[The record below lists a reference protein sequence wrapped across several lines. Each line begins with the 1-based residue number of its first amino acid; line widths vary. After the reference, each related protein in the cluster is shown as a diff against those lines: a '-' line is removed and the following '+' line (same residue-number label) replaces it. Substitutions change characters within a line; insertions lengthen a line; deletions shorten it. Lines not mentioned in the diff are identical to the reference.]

1 MKKILILL
9 LIGGFA
15 LGASAQKF
23 YPVRP
28 YYPRTHV
35 VVTSGFYAPYY
46 PYGYV
51 GPFYPY
57 PYPFGFY
64 QSHETKLERKIEDIQ
79 NDYKDRIW
87 SARQDKSLSGKER
100 RATIRQL
107 KHERDLAIADAK
119 KNYYK
124 TGA

>member
-1 MKKILILL
+1 MLL
-9 LIGGFA
+9 LVAVFAIGA
-15 LGASAQKF
+15 YAQKF

-28 YYPRTHV
+28 YPRSHV
-35 VVTSGFYAPYY
+35 VITTGVYAPYY

-57 PYPFGFY
+57 PYPFGY
-64 QSHETKLERKIEDIQ
+64 YPVRETKLERKIEDIQ

-87 SARQDKSLSGKER
+87 SARHDNTLSRKER
-100 RATIRQL
+100 KATVHEL

-124 TGA
+124 TKA

>member
-1 MKKILILL
+1 MKKILIMLI
-9 LIGGFA
+9 IGGFA
-15 LGASAQKF
+15 YSASAQKI

-35 VVTSGFYAPYY
+35 VVTSRFYGPYY
-46 PYGYV
+46 PYGYF

-57 PYPFGFY
+57 PYTLGYRPT
-64 QSHETKLERKIEDIQ
+64 HETKLERKIADIQ
-79 NDYKDRIW
+79 ADYKDRIW
-87 SARQDKSLSGKER
+87 SARHDNTLSRSER
-100 RATIRQL
+100 RATVHQL